1 MLSAC
6 YILYFVRINRLQSD
20 AAAISEYY
28 ERREEDEEAEDEP
41 DLPPEED
48 LTVIRKPEDTP
59 PYTEYE
65 GPDPKIYP
73 DL

>member
-1 MLSAC
+1 ML
-6 YILYFVRINRLQSD
+6 YILYFVRAGKHKNDDEIM
-20 AAAISEYY
+20 SEYY
-28 ERREEDEEAEDEP
+28 EKREADAEIEDEP
-41 DLPPEED
+41 ELPPEED

-59 PYTEYE
+59 PYTEYD

>member
-1 MLSAC
+1 M
-6 YILYFVRINRLQSD
+6 N
-20 AAAISEYY
+20 EYY
-28 ERREEDEEAEDEP
+28 EKREADAEIEDEP
-41 DLPPEED
+41 ELPPEED

-59 PYTEYE
+59 PYTEYD